1 MSDIQEKKYNAGRL
15 RSMAKIVDAL
25 LQLMREKPYVSV
37 TVTEICSRAHV
48 ARKTFYRSFDS
59 KDAVISYRL
68 GEMFKALSEKFD
80 FVETEARELLMYS
93 FDYLEKNKLFAAAFT
108 DDGVIPLLEKE
119 IIGFVQ
125 IAYDYTLHNSAS
137 FEPTYGEYYYK
148 FTAVGFIS
156 IVQTWVASD
165 FKLPTAML
173 VALTRRLLSGVLA

>member
-1 MSDIQEKKYNAGRL
+1 MAEIQEKKYNAGRL
-15 RSMAKIVDAL
+15 RSMSKIVDAL
-25 LQLMREKPYVSV
+25 LSLMREKPYQSV

-59 KDAVISYRL
+59 KDSVISYRF
-68 GEMFKALSEKFD
+68 GEMFKGLSDRFD
-80 FVETEARELLMYS
+80 FVDAEARELLAYC
-93 FDYLEKNKLFAAAFT
+93 FDYLEKDKPFALAFA
-108 DDGVIPLLEKE
+108 DDGLIPLLEKE
-119 IIGFVQ
+119 LKGYVQ
-125 IAYDYTLHNSAS
+125 VAYDYTLHNSAS
-137 FEPTYGEYYYK
+137 FEPAYGEYYYK